1 MDRPDTGL
9 RIDLGCGSVKRE
21 GTIGVDLLPAPG
33 VDYIVDMESRPLPFG
48 NESVVYVHSS
58 HFLEHI
64 RDPTKIFAEIGR
76 VCADKARVEL
86 WTPYAWSNPAFIIDH
101 KFFYTEDVY
110 LHMCVWFTDFWRNI
124 LGARWILDEFHYVI
138 DPRTLHYLKESG
150 VSLDFALRH
159 LQNVVTEFCAY
170 ITVSRSNE
178 DAGVKPPP
186 VRRTFSIARHAPRYE
201 VKADR
206 FARPF
211 GSAGTEDFDDE
222 TEAAVQE
229 AIRAF
234 AEGAALPAL

>member
-1 MDRPDTGL
+1 MGL
-9 RIDLGCGSVKRE
+9 RIDLGCGSVKKE

-33 VDYIVDMESRPLPFG
+33 VDYIVDMESQPLPFG

-76 VCADKARVEL
+76 VCADNARIEL

-110 LHMCVWFTDFWRNI
+110 VHMCVWFIDFWRNI

-138 DPRTLHYLKESG
+138 DPRTLCYLKESG

-159 LQNVVTEFCAY
+159 LQNVVTEFCTY
-170 ITVSRSNE
+170 ITVSRSNT
-178 DAGVKPPP
+178 DAQATTPPI
-186 VRRTFSIARHAPRYE
+186 RRTFSTGRYAPRYE

-211 GSAGTEDFDDE
+211 GATGSEAFDEE
-222 TEAAVQE
+222 TERAVQE
-229 AIRAF
+229 AVRAF
-234 AEGAALPAL
+234 SKGAALPAL